1 MASRAFKD
9 INLSFKRHP
18 VTNDVVVIRD
28 EDAIKRSVK
37 NIIFTIL
44 GEKPFNPNFGSVIND
59 SLFELNTSL
68 NEIRI
73 ADEIN
78 SSLLNH
84 EPRIANIDATVEIM
98 PDSNEMNCTV
108 QYDIVGIPAPTQT
121 VDVLLFP
128 ASCLLYTSPSPRDL
142 VISRMPSSA

>member
-18 VTNDVVVIRD
+18 VTNDVVTIRN
-28 EDAIKRSVK
+28 EDAIKRSVR

-44 GEKPFNPNFGSVIND
+44 GEKPFEPEFGSVIND

-68 NEIRI
+68 NEMKVS
-73 ADEIN
+73 DEIKQ
-78 SSLLNH
+78 SLLNY
-84 EPRIANIDATVEIM
+84 EPRISNIDVTVTVA
-98 PDSNEMNCTV
+98 PDTNEMNCTV
-108 QYDIVGIPAPTQT
+108 QYDITGIPAPTQE

-128 ASCLLYTSPSPRDL
+128 AR
-142 VISRMPSSA
+142 V

>member
-18 VTNDVVVIRD
+18 VTNDVLTVRD

-44 GEKPFNPNFGSVIND
+44 GEKPFEPEFGSVIND
-59 SLFELNTSL
+59 SLFELNTNLSEIQVSD
-68 NEIRI
+68 EIRQ
-73 ADEIN
+73 
-78 SSLLNH
+78 SLFNF
-84 EPRIANIDATVEIM
+84 ESRIENIEVTVTVR
-98 PDSNEMNCTV
+98 PDSNELNCTV
-108 QYDIVGIPAPTQT
+108 QYDIVGLPAPTQE

-128 ASCLLYTSPSPRDL
+128 AR
-142 VISRMPSSA
+142 V

>member
-18 VTNDVVVIRD
+18 VTNDVLTVSD

-44 GEKPFNPNFGSVIND
+44 GEKPFEPKFGSVISQ
-59 SLFELNTSL
+59 SLFDLNTNL

-73 ADEIN
+73 SDEIKQ
-78 SSLLNH
+78 SLLNY
-84 EPRIANIDATVEIM
+84 EPRIDNVVVTASIY
-98 PDSNEMNCTV
+98 PDSNELNCIV
-108 QYDIVGIPAPTQT
+108 QYDIVGIPAPTQE

-128 ASCLLYTSPSPRDL
+128 AR
-142 VISRMPSSA
+142 V

>member
-18 VTNDVVVIRD
+18 VTNDVLTIRD

-44 GEKPFNPNFGSVIND
+44 GEKPFEPNFGSVISE
-59 SLFELNTSL
+59 SLFDLNTSL
-68 NEIRI
+68 NEVRVS
-73 ADEIN
+73 DEIN
-78 SSLLNH
+78 QSLLNYD
-84 EPRIANIDATVEIM
+84 PRIDNIDVTVTVT
-98 PDSNEMNCTV
+98 PDTNEMNCTV
-108 QYDIVGIPAPTQT
+108 QYTIVGLPTPPQE

-128 ASCLLYTSPSPRDL
+128 ARL
-142 VISRMPSSA
+142 

>member
-18 VTNDVVVIRD
+18 VSNDVVSIND

-44 GEKPFNPNFGSVIND
+44 GEKPFHPLFGSVINE
-59 SLFELNTSL
+59 SLFELSTTLS
-68 NEIRI
+68 EMKVS
-73 ADEIN
+73 DEITQ
-78 SSLLNH
+78 SLLNY
-84 EPRIANIDATVEIM
+84 EPRIANTVVTVSIY
-98 PDSNEMNCTV
+98 PDSNEMNVTV
-108 QYDIVGIPAPTQT
+108 QYDIVGIASPTQT

-128 ASCLLYTSPSPRDL
+128 AR
-142 VISRMPSSA
+142 V

>member
-44 GEKPFNPNFGSVIND
+44 GEKPFEPNFGSVINE
-59 SLFELNTSL
+59 SLFDLNTSL
-68 NEIRI
+68 NEIRV
-73 ADEIN
+73 ADEI
-78 SSLLNH
+78 SASLRNY
-84 EPRIANIDATVEIM
+84 EPRISDIDVTVTVS
-98 PDSNEMNCTV
+98 PDTNEMNCTV
-108 QYDIVGIPAPTQT
+108 QYEIVGLPTPPQE

-128 ASCLLYTSPSPRDL
+128 ARL
-142 VISRMPSSA
+142 

>member
-18 VTNDVVVIRD
+18 VTNDVLTIRD

-44 GEKPFNPNFGSVIND
+44 GEKPFEPNFGSVISE
-59 SLFELNTSL
+59 SLFDLSTSL
-68 NEIRI
+68 NEIRVS
-73 ADEIN
+73 DEIKQ
-78 SSLLNH
+78 SLLNY
-84 EPRIANIDATVEIM
+84 EPRIDNIDVTVTVT
-98 PDSNEMNCTV
+98 PDTNEMNCTV
-108 QYDIVGIPAPTQT
+108 QYEIVGLPTPPQE

-128 ASCLLYTSPSPRDL
+128 ARL
-142 VISRMPSSA
+142 

>member
-18 VTNDVVVIRD
+18 VTNDVLTLSD

-44 GEKPFNPNFGSVIND
+44 GEKPFLPLFGSVINE
-59 SLFELNTSL
+59 SLFDLNTNL

-73 ADEIN
+73 SDEIKQ
-78 SSLLNH
+78 SLLNY
-84 EPRIANIDATVEIM
+84 EPRIDNTEVTVSVY
-98 PDSNEMNCTV
+98 PDSNELNCII
-108 QYDIVGIPAPTQT
+108 QYDIVGLPAPTQE

-128 ASCLLYTSPSPRDL
+128 AR
-142 VISRMPSSA
+142 V

>member
-18 VTNDVVVIRD
+18 VTNDVVTIRD

-44 GEKPFNPNFGSVIND
+44 GEKPFEPDFGSVMNQA
-59 SLFELNTSL
+59 LFDLNTNLS
-68 NEIRI
+68 EIRI
-73 ADEIN
+73 TDEIK
-78 SSLLNH
+78 SSLLNY
-84 EPRIANIDATVEIM
+84 EPRIDNIEVTVQVA
-98 PDSNEMNCTV
+98 PDRNEMNCTV
-108 QYDIVGIPAPTQT
+108 QYDIVGLPSPTQE

-128 ASCLLYTSPSPRDL
+128 AR
-142 VISRMPSSA
+142 V

>member
-18 VTNDVVVIRD
+18 VTNDVITIRD

-44 GEKPFNPNFGSVIND
+44 GEKPFEPEFGSVIND
-59 SLFELNTSL
+59 SLFELSTSL
-68 NEIRI
+68 NEMRV
-73 ADEIN
+73 ADEIKQ
-78 SSLLNH
+78 SLLNY
-84 EPRIANIDATVEIM
+84 EPRIDNIVVTSSVY
-98 PDSNEMNCTV
+98 PDSNELNCVV
-108 QYDIVGIPAPTQT
+108 QYDIVGIPAPTQE

-128 ASCLLYTSPSPRDL
+128 AR
-142 VISRMPSSA
+142 V

>member
-1 MASRAFKD
+1 MAARAFKD

-18 VTNDVVVIRD
+18 VTNDVVTIRD
-28 EDAIKRSVK
+28 EDAIKRSVR

-44 GEKPFNPNFGSVIND
+44 GEKPFEPEFGSIINEA
-59 SLFELNTSL
+59 LFELNTDL

-73 ADEIN
+73 SDEIKN
-78 SSLLNH
+78 SLENY
-84 EPRIANIDATVEIM
+84 EPRISGISVSVSVY

-108 QYDIVGIPAPTQT
+108 QYDITGIPAPTQE

-128 ASCLLYTSPSPRDL
+128 AR
-142 VISRMPSSA
+142 V

>member
-1 MASRAFKD
+1 MASRAFKY

-18 VTNDVVVIRD
+18 VTNDVVAIRN

-37 NIIFTIL
+37 NIVFTIL
-44 GEKPFNPNFGSVIND
+44 GEKPFDPTFGSIMSD
-59 SLFELNTSL
+59 ALFELSTSL

-73 ADEIN
+73 SDEIT
-78 SSLLNH
+78 SSLNRY
-84 EPRIANIDATVEIM
+84 EPRIDNVVATATVY

-108 QYDIVGIPAPTQT
+108 QYDITGIPTPTQE

-128 ASCLLYTSPSPRDL
+128 AR
-142 VISRMPSSA
+142 V

>member
-18 VTNDVVVIRD
+18 VTNDVITIRD

-44 GEKPFNPNFGSVIND
+44 GEKPFEPNFGSVISQ
-59 SLFELNTSL
+59 SLFDLNTNL

-73 ADEIN
+73 SDEIQQ
-78 SSLLNH
+78 SLLNY
-84 EPRIANIDATVEIM
+84 EPRIDNIVVTASIY
-98 PDSNEMNCTV
+98 PDSNELNCVV
-108 QYDIVGIPAPTQT
+108 QYEIVGIPAPTQE

-128 ASCLLYTSPSPRDL
+128 AR
-142 VISRMPSSA
+142 V

>member
-44 GEKPFNPNFGSVIND
+44 GEKPFEPEFGSVIND

-68 NEIRI
+68 NEMKVS
-73 ADEIN
+73 DEIKQ
-78 SSLLNH
+78 SLLNF
-84 EPRIANIDATVEIM
+84 EPRIDNIRVTVSIY
-98 PDSNEMNCTV
+98 PDSNELNCTV
-108 QYDIVGIPAPTQT
+108 QYDIVGIPAPTQE

-128 ASCLLYTSPSPRDL
+128 AR
-142 VISRMPSSA
+142 V

>member
-18 VTNDVVVIRD
+18 VTNDVVTIRD

-44 GEKPFNPNFGSVIND
+44 GEKPFEPNFGSVISE
-59 SLFELNTSL
+59 SLFDLSTSL
-68 NEIRI
+68 NEIRVS
-73 ADEIN
+73 DEIKQ
-78 SSLLNH
+78 SLLNY
-84 EPRIANIDATVEIM
+84 EPRIDNIDVTVTVT
-98 PDSNEMNCTV
+98 PDTNEMNCTV
-108 QYDIVGIPAPTQT
+108 QYEIVGLPTPPQE

-128 ASCLLYTSPSPRDL
+128 ARL
-142 VISRMPSSA
+142 

>member
-18 VTNDVVVIRD
+18 VTNDVITIRD

-44 GEKPFNPNFGSVIND
+44 GEKPFEPNFGSVISQ
-59 SLFELNTSL
+59 SLFDLNTNL

-73 ADEIN
+73 SDEIKQ
-78 SSLLNH
+78 SLLNY
-84 EPRIANIDATVEIM
+84 EPRIDNTEVTVSVYPE
-98 PDSNEMNCTV
+98 SNELNCII
-108 QYDIVGIPAPTQT
+108 QYDIVGIPAPTQE

-128 ASCLLYTSPSPRDL
+128 AR
-142 VISRMPSSA
+142 V